1 MRSSLFFPAVRALI
15 LVLGTAALGSAA
27 AELPAPV
34 TQALA
39 RAKIPVS
46 ALGIVVEEA
55 GAAPRG
61 KSLLRHRAEAP
72 MNPASVMKLVTTLAA
87 LELLGPN
94 WKWRTPVY
102 VDGAIREGTLRGDVY
117 IEGRGDP
124 KLVAERL
131 WLLLRRVQ
139 GLGISTIEGDIVL
152 DDRLFEAVPHD
163 PSEFD
168 GEPLRPYNAA
178 PNALLLNF
186 KSVLMTFTPDRAAGV
201 ARLHVE
207 PPLAGVAWP
216 ATVPLSQERCGD
228 WRGGLQANFAQAGFM
243 RAEGPTPVQPR
254 FAGRYP
260 AACEEKIWPLAWP
273 DPDGYNARAIAG
285 MWQAIGGTLRGQ
297 VRAGRVPET
306 LREASLGRGPV
317 FALESP
323 PLAEVVRDINKF
335 SNNVMTQ
342 QLFLTL
348 SLEQAT
354 ATASAAAAEA
364 TPPSGGPPAQGT
376 LAASRAL
383 LQDWWLERLTVQGR
397 VDEGAPRIS
406 NGSGLSRE
414 DRVSPAALARLLQ
427 YAWDGPL
434 MPELLTSLPISGQ
447 DGTLRPERWRARGS
461 AHLKTGS
468 LRDVNSIAGVVDAQS
483 GRRYVLVAIV
493 NHPNAAAARPALEA
507 LVDWVARH

>member
-1 MRSSLFFPAVRALI
+1 MLRFSRSLAL
-15 LVLGTAALGSAA
+15 LVLAMSAAVVHGIAA

-34 TQALA
+34 AQALA
-39 RAKIPVS
+39 RAKIPAS

-55 GAAPRG
+55 GATPRG
-61 KSLLRHRAEAP
+61 KSLLRHRAEAS
-72 MNPASVMKLVTTLAA
+72 MNPASVMKLVTTMAA

-102 VDGAIREGTLRGDVY
+102 LDGVIREGMLHGDLY

-139 GLGISTIEGDIVL
+139 GLGISTITGDIVL
-152 DDRLFEAVPHD
+152 DDHLFEAVAHD

-178 PNALLLNF
+178 PSALLLNF

-207 PPLAGVAWP
+207 PPLAGVVWP
-216 ATVPLSQERCGD
+216 TTVPLSQERCGD
-228 WRGGLQANFAQAGFM
+228 WRGGLQANFAQAGFGH
-243 RAEGPTPVQPR
+243 AEGSTSVQPR

-273 DPDGYNARAIAG
+273 DPEHYNARAIAG

-297 VRAGRVPET
+297 VRAGRVPEA
-306 LREASLGRGPV
+306 LRETSLGRGPV

-323 PLAEVVRDINKF
+323 PLAEVVRDINKY

-354 ATASAAAAEA
+354 TTATAPDAA
-364 TPPSGGPPAQGT
+364 TPSGPPAQGT
-376 LAASRAL
+376 LADSRAL
-383 LQDWWLERLTVQGR
+383 LQDWWHERLAVKGQ

>member
-1 MRSSLFFPAVRALI
+1 MLCLPRSLALP
-15 LVLGTAALGSAA
+15 VLALAAALTHGIAA
-27 AELPAPV
+27 AELPTPV
-34 TQALA
+34 AQALA
-39 RAKIPVS
+39 RAKIPAS

-55 GAAPRG
+55 GASPRA

-72 MNPASVMKLVTTLAA
+72 MNPASVMKLVTTTAA

-102 VDGAIREGTLRGDVY
+102 VDGVIREGTLQGDLY

-139 GLGISTIEGDIVL
+139 GLGISRINGDIVL
-152 DDRLFEAVPHD
+152 DDGLFEAVPHD
-163 PSEFD
+163 PGEFD

-186 KSVLMTFTPDRAAGV
+186 KSVLMTFTPDRATGV

-228 WRGGLQANFAQAGFM
+228 WRGGLQANFAQTGFG
-243 RAEGPTPVQPR
+243 RAEGSTPVQPR
-254 FAGRYP
+254 FGGRYP

-273 DPDGYNARAIAG
+273 DPEGYNARAIAG

-297 VRAGRVPET
+297 VRAGRVPEA
-306 LREASLGRGPV
+306 LRDSSRGPV

-323 PLAEVVRDINKF
+323 PLAEVVRDINKY

-348 SLEQAT
+348 SLEQA
-354 ATASAAAAEA
+354 AAPPESGTASA
-364 TPPSGGPPAQGT
+364 PPPQGT

-383 LQDWWLERLTVQGR
+383 LQDWWRERLAVKGQM
-397 VDEGAPRIS
+397 DEGAPRIS

-468 LRDVNSIAGVVDAQS
+468 LRDVNSLAGVVDAQS

-507 LVDWVARH
+507 LVDWVARQ

>member
-1 MRSSLFFPAVRALI
+1 MLRLPRS
-15 LVLGTAALGSAA
+15 LVLPALALAATLAHGMAA

-39 RAKIPVS
+39 RAKIPAG
-46 ALGIVVEEA
+46 ALGVVVEEA
-55 GAAPRG
+55 GASPRA

-72 MNPASVMKLVTTLAA
+72 MNPASVMKLVTTTAA

-102 VDGAIREGTLRGDVY
+102 LDGVIRDGTLHGDLY

-139 GLGISTIEGDIVL
+139 GLGISTITGDIVL

-163 PSEFD
+163 PGEFD

-216 ATVPLSQERCGD
+216 ATIPLSQERCGD
-228 WRGGLQANFAQAGFM
+228 WRGGLQANFAQTGFG
-243 RAEGPTPVQPR
+243 RAEGAASVQPR

-260 AACEEKIWPLAWP
+260 AACEEKVWPLAWP
-273 DPDGYNARAIAG
+273 DPEGYNARAIAG

-297 VRAGRVPET
+297 VRAGRVPEV
-306 LREASLGRGPV
+306 LRETSLGRGPV

-323 PLAEVVRDINKF
+323 PLAEVVRDINKY

-354 ATASAAAAEA
+354 AAVAPDSA
-364 TPPSGGPPAQGT
+364 TPTGAPPAQGT

-383 LQDWWLERLTVQGR
+383 LQDWWRDRLAVKGQ
-397 VDEGAPRIS
+397 VDEGAPRIG

-468 LRDVNSIAGVVDAQS
+468 LRDVNSLAGVVDAQS

-507 LVDWVARH
+507 LVDWVARQ

>member
-1 MRSSLFFPAVRALI
+1 MPRSPFCSALRVLLLSLSAA
-15 LVLGTAALGSAA
+15 TALGISAA
-27 AELPAPV
+27 TLPAPV

-39 RAKIPVS
+39 RAKIPAS

-55 GAAPRG
+55 GAATRG

-72 MNPASVMKLVTTLAA
+72 MNPASVMKLVTTAAA

-102 VDGAIREGTLRGDVY
+102 LDGVIREGTLQGDLY

-139 GLGISTIEGDIVL
+139 GLGISTITGDIVL

-163 PSEFD
+163 PGEFD

-178 PNALLLNF
+178 PSALLLNF

-207 PPLAGVAWP
+207 PPLAGVTWP
-216 ATVPLSQERCGD
+216 STIPLSQERCGD
-228 WRGGLQANFAQAGFM
+228 WRGGLQANFAQAGFG
-243 RAEGPTPVQPR
+243 RSEGSAPVQPR

-273 DPDGYNARAIAG
+273 DPEGYNARAIAG
-285 MWQAIGGTLRGQ
+285 MWRTIGGTLRGQ
-297 VRAGRVPET
+297 VRAGRVPDA
-306 LREASLGRGPV
+306 LRETSPGQGPV

-323 PLAEVVRDINKF
+323 PLAEVVRDINKY

-348 SLEQAT
+348 SLEQAAT
-354 ATASAAAAEA
+354 TAATAAPDTI
-364 TPPSGGPPAQGT
+364 TPGSPTAQGT
-376 LAASRAL
+376 LVASRAL
-383 LQDWWLERLTVQGR
+383 LQDWWRERLAVKGQ
-397 VDEGAPRIS
+397 VDEGAPQVS

-427 YAWDGPL
+427 YVWDGPL

-468 LRDVNSIAGVVDAQS
+468 LRDVNAIAGVVHAQS

-493 NHPNAAAARPALEA
+493 NHPNAAAARPALET